1 MQAFGFLV
9 ALVAFLLT
17 LAAEFVMAQ
26 RLVKHR
32 TDIDQGRGFWR
43 GGSWFS
49 QLNVSSKRNYDSEGR
64 RKLRVLHGLAAV
76 RGALLLIA
84 FVFFILAFVI

>member
-32 TDIDQGRGFWR
+32 TDIDQGRGSGGVGPGSPNSTCHRR
-43 GGSWFS
+43 GTMIP
-49 QLNVSSKRNYDSEGR
+49 
-64 RKLRVLHGLAAV
+64 
-76 RGALLLIA
+76 RGDENSGCFTDLLLCGEHSY
-84 FVFFILAFVI
+84 